1 MKKKNIL
8 DLLFDDLRKQIELEE
23 SNFDSCIDD
32 YNKCINEYIIPFII
46 DNQETFNLDFK
57 FDLNSHDEII
67 RNKSTLL
74 KEVLIYDFK
83 KLLSTNPYF
92 FKYHLENSDYKYKIT
107 IQKNYEID
115 MLEGS
120 NSNDDNIT
128 KFGLSKITNSS
139 PKIFYP
145 DT

>member
-23 SNFDSCIDD
+23 NNFNSCIDD

-46 DNQETFNLDFK
+46 DNQETFNLDFN
-57 FDLNSHDEII
+57 FDINSTDEII

-92 FKYHLENSDYKYKIT
+92 FKYHLENSDYK
-107 IQKNYEID
+107 NAC
-115 MLEGS
+115 
-120 NSNDDNIT
+120 NIT
-128 KFGLSKITNSS
+128 CYTIMTGNIEEYKKYLQEIK
-139 PKIFYP
+139 
-145 DT
+145 